1 MDAQRQPA
9 FVAQERDA
17 SDALLE
23 QVNQAIQSA
32 LPLRIQGANSK
43 VFLGRE
49 VAGDVLDTRIHSGIV
64 TYDPTELVITARAG
78 TPLSVLNAALEEAG
92 QMLPCEPPSYGHGD
106 AGASGAGDGTV
117 GGMVAAGLSG
127 PRRPWSGSV
136 RDFVLGTRVI
146 TGLGK
151 HLRFGGEV
159 MKNVAGYDLSRLMA
173 GSFGCLGLITEV
185 SLKVLPKPRLCT
197 SIALEMDSTTAL
209 ARLAQWGQ
217 EPLPISAASHDGRVL
232 RLRLEGGEGSVAA
245 AHERLGGESIDPAYW
260 RALNEHRLEFFT
272 DGRPLWRLSLPVS
285 TAALDLPGEQ
295 LIDWAGAQ
303 RWLKSDA
310 SGSEIRRIAS
320 AAGGHATCFSHGV
333 DDSPFQPLATPL
345 LRYHRQLKA
354 QLDPQGVFNPGR
366 MYAEI

>member
-1 MDAQRQPA
+1 MDAQRQPS
-9 FVAQERDA
+9 FVAQDRDA

-43 VFLGRE
+43 AFLGRE
-49 VAGDVLDTRIHSGIV
+49 VAGEVLDTRIHSGIV

-78 TPLSVLNAALEEAG
+78 TPLSVLNAALEDAG
-92 QMLPCEPPSYGHGD
+92 QMLPCEPPSYSDG
-106 AGASGAGDGTV
+106 GAGDATV
-117 GGMVAAGLSG
+117 GGMVAAGVSG

-197 SIALEMDSTTAL
+197 SIALEMDSATAL

-245 AHERLGGESIDPAYW
+245 AHDRLGGESIDPAYW
-260 RALNEHRLEFFT
+260 RALNEHRLDFFT

-285 TAALDLPGEQ
+285 TAALDLPGDQ

-310 SGSEIRRIAS
+310 SGDEIRRIVS
-320 AAGGHATCFSHGV
+320 AAGGHATCYSHGL

-354 QLDPQGVFNPGR
+354 QLDPHGIFNPGR